1 MSNNTTINSE
11 LFAPLVAAAQF
22 AAYEQSVARQ
32 LVTVFD
38 APVNAGKIIQVP
50 VWSAIS
56 ASNPG
61 EGNVAVAANTNTTS
75 ADITLSEHVVY
86 HRITDMLR
94 DSAYGDVMSQ
104 LGEQS
109 GRAIAESMD
118 TQAFATFASLSGSTS
133 AIGFGNVTVND
144 IMDRVSTLR
153 ANKLTGPF
161 VAVIHPSA
169 ANTLKKALTATNSYT
184 ASGGVADSI
193 LTQYFVGQIAGCT
206 IIESALVPVAAGIAT
221 CAVFAPSAL
230 GHAMRGAISL
240 EEQRQAAFRATDLV
254 LTGVAGAQ
262 VLQSSHGLIM
272 NVDITA

>member
-1 MSNNTTINSE
+1 MSNTTTINSE
-11 LFAPLVAAAQF
+11 LFAPLVTAAQF

-38 APVNAGKIIQVP
+38 APVNAGKVLQVP

-56 ASNPG
+56 ASNITD
-61 EGNVAVAANTNTTS
+61 ESAASAAGTNTTS
-75 ADITLSEHVVY
+75 ASITLSEHVVY

-118 TQAFATFASLSGSTS
+118 TQAFATFASLSGSTT
-133 AIGFGNVTVND
+133 AIGFGNVTVDD

-161 VAVIHPSA
+161 IAVIHPSA
-169 ANTLKKALTATNSYT
+169 ANTLKKKLTATNSYT

-206 IIESALVPVAAGIAT
+206 IIESALVPVASGIAT
-221 CAVFAPSAL
+221 CAVFSPSAI
-230 GHAMRGAISL
+230 GHGMRGAISL
-240 EEQRQAAFRATDLV
+240 EEQRQAAARATDLV
-254 LTGVAGAQ
+254 LTGVAGAT
-262 VLQSSHGLIM
+262 VLQAAHGLIM

>member
-1 MSNNTTINSE
+1 
-11 LFAPLVAAAQF
+11 VAAAQF

-169 ANTLKKALTATNSYT
+169 ANTLKKALTATNAYT
-184 ASGGVADSI
+184 ASGAVADSI